1 MHKCPNCGQPTA
13 RTEDWACQ
21 WCGYPLLSK
30 AYKKIPKTY
39 KQLQEERKPELVAEP
54 EPEMVAEPEPE
65 MVAEPEPELIAEPE
79 PEMVA
84 EPEPELVVEPEPE
97 PKPEA
102 LPGPKRKLPSG
113 TIEVTVEELNSAYEA
128 NRMAAEAKFT
138 NKILRV
144 TGAVDKIVV
153 RDHLDIRYILLAI
166 AGKKGVW
173 NVRCTFGK
181 EHVSQLRQ
189 LATGQTVT
197 VQGKYNGYERN
208 ILIGDC
214 VLVG

>member
-1 MHKCPNCGQPTA
+1 MQKCPNCGQPTA

-21 WCGYPLLSK
+21 WCGYPLLSR

-39 KQLQEERKPELVAEP
+39 RQLQEERKALVVEEP
-54 EPEMVAEPEPE
+54 EPIREPEP
-65 MVAEPEPELIAEPE
+65 A
-79 PEMVA
+79 
-84 EPEPELVVEPEPE
+84 PELVVEPEPE
-97 PKPEA
+97 LVAEPEA
-102 LPGPKRKLPSG
+102 ELVAEPEAELVAEPEPEAVPRSKRKRTSG
-113 TIEVTVEELNSAYEA
+113 AIEVTVEELNSAYEA
-128 NRMAAEAKFT
+128 NRMAAEAKFA

-153 RDHLDIRYILLAI
+153 RDHLDIRYILLAG

-173 NVRCTFGK
+173 NVRCTFDK

-189 LATGQTVT
+189 LTAGQTVV